1 MMVTPK
7 LSAARKIVWAKISH
21 VIIIF
26 SDLYWT
32 QDLDF
37 NSTGKQVDFR
47 KVKGNF
53 FFRKEKQ
60 QQQH

>member
-1 MMVTPK
+1 MMVTAK
-7 LSAARKIVWAKISH
+7 LSAARKIVCAKISH

-32 QDLDF
+32 QDLAF